1 MQKISRRE
9 GFQGKNRQ
17 LEDCYQS
24 CAVASPTDRNV
35 KCVGDPS
42 ASKLKNKTKPLKDK
56 QVQ

>member
-9 GFQGKNRQ
+9 GFQGEKGQ
-17 LEDCYQS
+17 LEDCYHS
-24 CAVASPTDRNV
+24 HAVTSPADRNV

-42 ASKLKNKTKPLKDK
+42 ASKLKSKTNPLKDK

>member
-1 MQKISRRE
+1 MQKISQRE
-9 GFQGKNRQ
+9 GFQGANGQ

-24 CAVASPTDRNV
+24 HAGTSPTDRNV

-42 ASKLKNKTKPLKDK
+42 ASKLKNKTNPLKDK

>member
-9 GFQGKNRQ
+9 GFQGEKGQ

-24 CAVASPTDRNV
+24 HAVTSPADRNV

-42 ASKLKNKTKPLKDK
+42 ASKLKNKTTPLKDK